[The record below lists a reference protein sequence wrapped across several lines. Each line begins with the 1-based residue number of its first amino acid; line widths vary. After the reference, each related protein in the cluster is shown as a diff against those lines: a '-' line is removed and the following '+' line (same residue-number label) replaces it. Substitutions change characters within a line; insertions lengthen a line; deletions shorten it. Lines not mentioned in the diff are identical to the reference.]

1 MLNFI
6 EVYEKWINE
15 TYISQES
22 SDLFDADGLINDDGE
37 IIPIFFFR
45 FIWTNNKSYIHINLR
60 GGRLQSNED
69 YQIDNSKQLEKYIQ
83 RCGLTNC
90 TFHVHALASSLP
102 NRWKEVL
109 TISEISEIKIKREKK
124 IEQLINDVV
133 SNIRKNK
140 PHLIN

>member
-45 FIWTNNKSYIHINLR
+45 FIWSNNKSSIHINLR
-60 GGRLQSNED
+60 GGRLPSNISYFINTSE
-69 YQIDNSKQLEKYIQ
+69 QLEKYIEE
-83 RCGLTNC
+83 CNLKNC
-90 TFHVHALASSLP
+90 PFHLHALGPSLP
-102 NRWKEVL
+102 NWWKEVL

-124 IEQLINDVV
+124 IEQLIKDVV
-133 SNIRKNK
+133 SDIRKNK